1 MLTQRT
7 PGRFRRLIT
16 GTPGEPRWLNPA
28 VALMMLG
35 TAVLYLWNLTV
46 SGWGNS
52 FYAAAVRAGSK
63 SWTAMLFG
71 SLDANNG
78 ITVDKPPAAYWIPAL
93 FARLFGFS
101 SLTVLLPQALR
112 GIVAVWVLYLAVKRT
127 SGKIAGL
134 IAGTLMAL
142 TPVAVMMFRFNN
154 PDAMLTLC
162 LTLGAYFTIR
172 AIQSDPAR
180 RFAST
185 GWLFGAGLILGL
197 AFLVKM
203 LQGFLI
209 LPALALAVLVA
220 ARGGW
225 VRRLRDLAVAAVGV
239 CLPVLAYAA
248 AFYAWPTDSRPYM
261 AGTENN
267 SFWELVFGYNGLGR
281 IFGGSGNGG
290 GGGGGGGSMFGG
302 STGVLRM
309 FNSGFGPEIS
319 WLLPGAAIL
328 LAAGLWFTRRAP
340 RTDATRAALLVW
352 GGWLVLTAGIFSFM
366 RGTIHPYYVVA
377 LAPAVAALV
386 GIGAVELWRGR
397 EHAPARWTLAGALL
411 VTVVWDAALLRG
423 TAADWLPWLRWTL
436 LVGGSLT
443 AVALAAGADRLRLGR
458 FRGLGAVLALA
469 ALVFGGLGT
478 AAWGVATVGQAHTG
492 STPSSGP
499 AVAGAAGA
507 GGPGGAAG
515 GAGAAPEG
523 ADSGAGG
530 QEAAG
535 QAADAAGQ
543 DGADQD
549 SASGTQGGS
558 APAAGGAGQSSAE
571 LTQLLREAGT
581 EYSAATIGATGAAQ
595 HMLDS
600 DTEVL
605 DIGGWNGSDPYPTL
619 EQFQQM
625 VSDGR
630 IRYFLAGGMGGGSGE
645 TTSSAIL
652 SWVQQHYTA
661 TTVGGTAVYD
671 LSTPAS

>member
-7 PGRFRRLIT
+7 SGRLRRLLT
-16 GTPGEPRWLNPA
+16 ADPGEPRWANPA

-46 SGWGNS
+46 SGWGNG
-52 FYAAAVRAGSK
+52 FYAAVRAGSR
-63 SWTAMLFG
+63 SWTALLFG
-71 SLDANNG
+71 ALDANGG
-78 ITVDKPPAAYWIPAL
+78 ITVDKPPAAYWIPGL

-101 SLTVLLPQALR
+101 STTVLLPQALM
-112 GIVAVWVLYLAVKRT
+112 GIASVWVLYLAVRRT
-127 SGKIAGL
+127 SGKVAGL
-134 IAGTLMAL
+134 IAGTVLAL

-154 PDAMLTLC
+154 PDALLTLC
-162 LTLGAYFTIR
+162 LTLAAYCTLR
-172 AIQSDPAR
+172 ALQADPAR
-180 RFAST
+180 RFASG
-185 GWLFGAGLILGL
+185 GWVLAAGLVLGL

-203 LQGFLI
+203 LQGLLI
-209 LPALALAVLVA
+209 VPALAVVLLLA
-220 ARGGW
+220 ARGDW
-225 VRRLRDLAVAAVGV
+225 VRRLRDLGLAAVGL
-239 CLPVLAYAA
+239 CLPVLGYAA
-248 AFYAWPTDSRPYM
+248 VFYAWPADSRPYM
-261 AGTENN
+261 AGTDGN
-267 SFWELVFGYNGLGR
+267 SFWELVLGYNGLGR
-281 IFGGSGNGG
+281 IFGGAGNGG
-290 GGGGGGGSMFGG
+290 GGGTMFGG
-302 STGVLRM
+302 STGLLRM
-309 FNSGFGPEIS
+309 FNAGFGPEIS

-397 EHAPARWTLAGALL
+397 EHAPAGWTLAGALL

-469 ALVFGGLGT
+469 GLVFGGLGT

-530 QEAAG
+530 Q
-535 QAADAAGQ
+535 
-543 DGADQD
+543 DGTDQD

-630 IRYFLAGGMGGGSGE
+630 IRYFLAGGMGGGMGGGSGE

-661 TTVGGTAVYD
+661 TTVDGTAVYD